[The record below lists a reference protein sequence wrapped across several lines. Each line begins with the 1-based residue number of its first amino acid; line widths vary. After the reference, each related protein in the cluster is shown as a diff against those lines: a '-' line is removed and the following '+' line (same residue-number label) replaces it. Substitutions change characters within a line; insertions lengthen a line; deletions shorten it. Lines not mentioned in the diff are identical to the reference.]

1 MAIIW
6 TDRTKAT
13 GTGEPL
19 PDDHPL
25 KKGALIVFGGLREQA
40 AAQKS
45 HHELKIAIEALLS
58 AGDADVDARMQ
69 QTREAL
75 KKWQDHGARGW
86 VTPKEP
92 RPIEQIARLE
102 RVSDDLLTGGEIEIL
117 ERLAF
122 ARRAY
127 GQRHGKSRL

>member
-1 MAIIW
+1 MALKR
-6 TDRTKAT
+6 TDDR
-13 GTGEPL
+13 GTDNPL
-19 PDDHPL
+19 PDWHPL
-25 KKGALIVFGGLREQA
+25 RKGALIVFGGQREQA
-40 AAQKS
+40 AAQQT

-58 AGDADVDARMQ
+58 AGDEDVSERVEKTQKAF
-69 QTREAL
+69 
-75 KKWQDHGARGW
+75 KKWQDHGSRGW
-86 VTPKEP
+86 VTPREP

-127 GQRHGKSRL
+127 GQRHGKIR

>member
-1 MAIIW
+1 MALTW
-6 TDRTKAT
+6 NDRTKAT
-13 GTGEPL
+13 GTGEPI
-19 PDDHPL
+19 PADHPL
-25 KKGALIVFGGLREQA
+25 RKGALIVFGGLRSQA

-45 HHELKIAIEALLS
+45 HHELTDAIEALLS
-58 AGDADVDARMQ
+58 ADDADVDAHVQ
-69 QTREAL
+69 QTQKAF
-75 KKWQDHGARGW
+75 KKWQDHGSRGW